1 MEYIEIAGAVI
12 GLLYLYLEYRAS
24 VYLWPVGV
32 IMPLFYI
39 YIFFV
44 SRFYADMGIYIYYLF
59 ASIYGWIRW
68 NKSASQEQSLA
79 ISHMPFRYWSVA
91 LLALSILF
99 AGIAWILIRFT
110 DSPVPFGDSFTTALS
125 MVAMWMLANK
135 YIEQWGLWIIV
146 NVVSCALYAWKGLYP
161 TALLYVVY
169 SIVPVFGYFKW
180 KQLMLSE
187 LKETVRN

>member
-44 SRFYADMGIYIYYLF
+44 SRFYADMGINIYYLF

-79 ISHMPFRYWSVA
+79 ISHMPYRYWGVA

-125 MVAMWMLANK
+125 IVAMWMLANK
-135 YIEQWGLWIIV
+135 YIEQWGLWIVV

-187 LKETVRN
+187 QKETVRN

>member
-68 NKSASQEQSLA
+68 NKSASQEQGLA
-79 ISHMPFRYWSVA
+79 ITHMPFRYWSIA

-99 AGIAWILIRFT
+99 AVIAWILIRFT

-125 MVAMWMLANK
+125 IVAMWMLANK
-135 YIEQWGLWIIV
+135 YIEQWGLWIVV

-161 TALLYVVY
+161 TALLYVIY

>member
-1 MEYIEIAGAVI
+1 MEYIEFAGAVI

-32 IMPLFYI
+32 VMPLFYI

-44 SRFYADMGIYIYYLF
+44 SRFYADMGINIYYLF

-125 MVAMWMLANK
+125 IVAMWMLANK
-135 YIEQWGLWIIV
+135 YIEQWGLWIVV

-187 LKETVRN
+187 QKETVRN

>member
-44 SRFYADMGIYIYYLF
+44 SRFYADMGINIYYLF

-79 ISHMPFRYWSVA
+79 ISHMPFRYWGVA

-125 MVAMWMLANK
+125 IVAMWMLANK
-135 YIEQWGLWIIV
+135 YIEQWGLWIVV

-187 LKETVRN
+187 QKETVRN

>member
-79 ISHMPFRYWSVA
+79 ISHMPYRYWGVA

-125 MVAMWMLANK
+125 IVAMWMLANK
-135 YIEQWGLWIIV
+135 YIEQWGLWIVV

>member
-68 NKSASQEQSLA
+68 NKSASQEQGLA
-79 ISHMPFRYWSVA
+79 ITHMPFRYWSIA

-99 AGIAWILIRFT
+99 AVIAWILIRFT

-125 MVAMWMLANK
+125 IVAMWMLANK
-135 YIEQWGLWIIV
+135 YIEQWGLWIGV
-146 NVVSCALYAWKGLYP
+146 NVVSCVLYAWKGLYP
-161 TALLYVVY
+161 TALLFVVY
-169 SIVPVFGYFKW
+169 SIVPIFGYIKW
-180 KQLMLSE
+180 KQLMLLSV
-187 LKETVRN
+187 KEKA

>member
-32 IMPLFYI
+32 VMPLFYI

-44 SRFYADMGIYIYYLF
+44 SRFYADMGINIYYLF

-68 NKSASQEQSLA
+68 NKSASQEQGLA
-79 ISHMPFRYWSVA
+79 ITHMPYRYWGVA

>member
-68 NKSASQEQSLA
+68 NKSASQEQGLA
-79 ISHMPFRYWSVA
+79 ITHMPFRYWSVA
-91 LLALSILF
+91 LPALSILF

-125 MVAMWMLANK
+125 IVAMWMLANK
-135 YIEQWGLWIIV
+135 YIEQWGLWIVV

>member
-68 NKSASQEQSLA
+68 NKSASQEQGLA
-79 ISHMPFRYWSVA
+79 ITHMPFRYWSIA

-99 AGIAWILIRFT
+99 AVIAWILIRFT

-125 MVAMWMLANK
+125 IVAMWMLANK
-135 YIEQWGLWIIV
+135 YIEQWGLWIVV

>member
-68 NKSASQEQSLA
+68 NKSASQVQSLT

-99 AGIAWILIRFT
+99 AGIACILIRFT

-125 MVAMWMLANK
+125 IVAMWMLANK

>member
-44 SRFYADMGIYIYYLF
+44 SRFYANMGIYIYYLF

-68 NKSASQEQSLA
+68 NKSASQEQGLA
-79 ISHMPFRYWSVA
+79 ITHMPFRYWGVA

-99 AGIAWILIRFT
+99 AGIACILIRFT

-125 MVAMWMLANK
+125 IVAMWMLANK
-135 YIEQWGLWIIV
+135 YIEQWGLWIVV

-161 TALLYVVY
+161 TALLYVIY

>member
-1 MEYIEIAGAVI
+1 MEYIEIAGAVV

-44 SRFYADMGIYIYYLF
+44 SRFYADMGINIYYLF

-79 ISHMPFRYWSVA
+79 ISHMPYRYWGVA

-125 MVAMWMLANK
+125 IVAMWMLANK
-135 YIEQWGLWIIV
+135 YIEQWGLWIVV

>member
-91 LLALSILF
+91 LPALSILF

-125 MVAMWMLANK
+125 IVAMWMLANK

>member
-1 MEYIEIAGAVI
+1 
-12 GLLYLYLEYRAS
+12 
-24 VYLWPVGV
+24 
-32 IMPLFYI
+32 
-39 YIFFV
+39 
-44 SRFYADMGIYIYYLF
+44 
-59 ASIYGWIRW
+59 
-68 NKSASQEQSLA
+68 
-79 ISHMPFRYWSVA
+79 MPFRYWSVA
-91 LLALSILF
+91 LPALSILF

-125 MVAMWMLANK
+125 IVAMWMLANK
-135 YIEQWGLWIIV
+135 YIEQWGLWIVV

-187 LKETVRN
+187 QKETVRN

>member
-44 SRFYADMGIYIYYLF
+44 SRFYADMGINIYYLF

-68 NKSASQEQSLA
+68 NKSASQEQGLA
-79 ISHMPFRYWSVA
+79 ITHMPFRYWSVA
-91 LLALSILF
+91 LPALSILF

-125 MVAMWMLANK
+125 IVAMWMLANK
-135 YIEQWGLWIIV
+135 YIEQWGLWIVV

>member
-32 IMPLFYI
+32 VMPLFYI

-44 SRFYADMGIYIYYLF
+44 SRFYADMGINIYYLF

-125 MVAMWMLANK
+125 IVAMWMLANQ
-135 YIEQWGLWIIV
+135 YIEQWGLWIVV
-146 NVVSCALYAWKGLYP
+146 NAVACALYAWKGLYP

-180 KQLMLSE
+180 KQLMLS
-187 LKETVRN
+187 

>member
-44 SRFYADMGIYIYYLF
+44 SRFYADMGINIYYLF

-79 ISHMPFRYWSVA
+79 ISHMPYRYWGVA

-125 MVAMWMLANK
+125 IVAMWMLANK

-187 LKETVRN
+187 QKETVRN

>member
-68 NKSASQEQSLA
+68 NKSASQEQGLA

-91 LLALSILF
+91 LPALSILF

-125 MVAMWMLANK
+125 IVAMWMLANK
-135 YIEQWGLWIIV
+135 YIEQWGLWIVV

-187 LKETVRN
+187 QKETVRN

>member
-44 SRFYADMGIYIYYLF
+44 SRFYADMGINIYYLF

-79 ISHMPFRYWSVA
+79 ISHMPFRYWGVA

-125 MVAMWMLANK
+125 IVAMWMLANK
-135 YIEQWGLWIIV
+135 YIEQWGLWIVV

>member
-44 SRFYADMGIYIYYLF
+44 SRFYADMGINIYYLF

-79 ISHMPFRYWSVA
+79 ISHMPYRYWGVA

-125 MVAMWMLANK
+125 IVAMWMLANK
-135 YIEQWGLWIIV
+135 YIEQWGLWIVV

>member
-44 SRFYADMGIYIYYLF
+44 SRFYADMGINIYYLF

-68 NKSASQEQSLA
+68 NKSASQKQGLA
-79 ISHMPFRYWSVA
+79 ITHMPFRYWSIA

-99 AGIAWILIRFT
+99 AVIAWILIRFT

-125 MVAMWMLANK
+125 IVAMWMLANK
-135 YIEQWGLWIIV
+135 YIEQWGLWIVV

>member
-68 NKSASQEQSLA
+68 NKSASQVQSLA
-79 ISHMPFRYWSVA
+79 ISHMPFRYWGVA

-125 MVAMWMLANK
+125 IVAMWMLANK

-187 LKETVRN
+187 QKETVRN

>member
-68 NKSASQEQSLA
+68 NKSASQEQGLA
-79 ISHMPFRYWSVA
+79 ITHMPFRYWSIA

-99 AGIAWILIRFT
+99 AVIAWILIRFT

-125 MVAMWMLANK
+125 IVAMWMLANK

>member
-32 IMPLFYI
+32 VMPLFYI

-44 SRFYADMGIYIYYLF
+44 SRFYADMGINIYYLF

-68 NKSASQEQSLA
+68 NKSASQKQGLA
-79 ISHMPFRYWSVA
+79 ITHMPFRYWSVA

-125 MVAMWMLANK
+125 IVAMWMLANK
-135 YIEQWGLWIIV
+135 YIEQWGLWIVV

-187 LKETVRN
+187 QKETVRN

>member
-44 SRFYADMGIYIYYLF
+44 SRFYADMGINIYYLF

-68 NKSASQEQSLA
+68 NKSASQEQGLA
-79 ISHMPFRYWSVA
+79 ITHMPYRYWGVA

-125 MVAMWMLANK
+125 IVAMWMLANK
-135 YIEQWGLWIIV
+135 YIEQWGLWIVV

>member
-32 IMPLFYI
+32 VMPLFYI

-44 SRFYADMGIYIYYLF
+44 SRFYADMGINIYYLF

-68 NKSASQEQSLA
+68 NKSASQKQGLA
-79 ISHMPFRYWSVA
+79 ITHMPFRYWSIA

-99 AGIAWILIRFT
+99 AVIAWILIRFT

-125 MVAMWMLANK
+125 IVAMWMLANK

>member
-32 IMPLFYI
+32 VMPLFYI

-44 SRFYADMGIYIYYLF
+44 SRFYADMGINIYYLF

-68 NKSASQEQSLA
+68 NKSASQKQGLA
-79 ISHMPFRYWSVA
+79 ITHMPFRYWSVA
-91 LLALSILF
+91 LPALSILF

-125 MVAMWMLANK
+125 IVAMWMLANK
-135 YIEQWGLWIIV
+135 YIEQWGLWIVV

-187 LKETVRN
+187 QKETVRN

>member
-32 IMPLFYI
+32 VMPLFYI

-44 SRFYADMGIYIYYLF
+44 SRFYADMGINIYYLF

-68 NKSASQEQSLA
+68 NKSASQEQGLA
-79 ISHMPFRYWSVA
+79 ITHMPFRYWSIA

-99 AGIAWILIRFT
+99 AVIAWILIRFT

-125 MVAMWMLANK
+125 IVAMWMLANK
-135 YIEQWGLWIIV
+135 YIEQWGLWIGV

-161 TALLYVVY
+161 TALLFVVY
-169 SIVPVFGYFKW
+169 SIVPIFGYIKW
-180 KQLMLSE
+180 KQLMLLSV
-187 LKETVRN
+187 KEKA

>member
-44 SRFYADMGIYIYYLF
+44 SRFYADMGINIYYLF

-68 NKSASQEQSLA
+68 NKSASQKQGLA
-79 ISHMPFRYWSVA
+79 ITHMPFRYWSVA
-91 LLALSILF
+91 LPALSILF

-125 MVAMWMLANK
+125 IVAMWMLANK
-135 YIEQWGLWIIV
+135 YIEQWGLWIVV

-187 LKETVRN
+187 QKETVRN

>member
-44 SRFYADMGIYIYYLF
+44 SRFYADMGINIYYLF
-59 ASIYGWIRW
+59 ASIYGWIQW

-125 MVAMWMLANK
+125 IVAMWMLANK
-135 YIEQWGLWIIV
+135 YIEQWGLWIVV

-187 LKETVRN
+187 QKETVRN

>member
-44 SRFYADMGIYIYYLF
+44 SRFYADMGINIYYLF

-79 ISHMPFRYWSVA
+79 ISHMPFRYWSIA

-99 AGIAWILIRFT
+99 AVIAWILIRFT

-125 MVAMWMLANK
+125 IVAMWMLANK

-187 LKETVRN
+187 QKETVRN

>member
-32 IMPLFYI
+32 VMPLFYI

-44 SRFYADMGIYIYYLF
+44 SRFYADMGINIYYLF

-68 NKSASQEQSLA
+68 NKSASQEQGLA
-79 ISHMPFRYWSVA
+79 ITHMPFRYWSVA
-91 LLALSILF
+91 LPALSILF

-125 MVAMWMLANK
+125 IVAMWMLANK
-135 YIEQWGLWIIV
+135 YIEQWGLWIVV

>member
-44 SRFYADMGIYIYYLF
+44 SRFYADMGINIYYLF

-68 NKSASQEQSLA
+68 NKSASQEQGLA
-79 ISHMPFRYWSVA
+79 ITHMPYRYWGVA

-125 MVAMWMLANK
+125 IVAMWMLANK
-135 YIEQWGLWIIV
+135 YIEQWGLWIVV

-187 LKETVRN
+187 QKETVRN